1 MSDTA
6 LVNSYEE
13 ILAMVDAVDVLAYA
27 RSRNYSDGAVSRLS
41 PYISRGVVSLPFI
54 KHRILSRYTREQA
67 YAFIFELAWREFFQ
81 RQWLQ
86 LGEQIWTD
94 IRQPQ
99 QPVAHKTIPSAL
111 IDAATGIKAIDEGIK
126 TLYQKGYMHNH
137 LRMYVASIACNI
149 VQAHWL
155 APSRWLYYH
164 LADHDIASNSLSWQW
179 VAGTFST
186 KKYFCDQKNI
196 NKFCHTDQSG
206 TFLDH
211 DYGSLAQIDI
221 PEVLSDTT
229 MPDLRTVLP
238 SYPLPEFDHSK
249 PLLIYNAYNLDPL
262 WRADID
268 ANRLLLLEPDH
279 YERYPVSEWVLSF
292 ICSLASNI
300 KGIQIY
306 AGRLDDVFAEATFPA
321 VYSRSHP
328 AFAHY
333 PGHKDEPEW
342 MFPQVSFVKGSFMS
356 FWKECEKYF

>member
-6 LVNSYEE
+6 LVHSYEE
-13 ILAMVDAVDVLAYA
+13 ILAMIDAVDVLAYA
-27 RSRNYSDGAVSRLS
+27 RSRNYTDGAVSRLS
-41 PYISRGVVSLPFI
+41 PYISRGVVSLPFV
-54 KHRILSRYTREQA
+54 KERILSRYTREQA

-86 LGEQIWTD
+86 MGEQIWTD

-99 QPVAHKTIPSAL
+99 GSVAHKAIPCAL
-111 IDAATGIKAIDEGIK
+111 VDAATGIKAIDEGMQ
-126 TLYQKGYMHNH
+126 TLYHSGYMHNH

-149 VQAHWL
+149 AQAHWQ

-164 LADHDIASNSLSWQW
+164 LADHDIASNTLSWQW

-186 KKYFCDQKNI
+186 KKYFCNQENI
-196 NKFCHTDQSG
+196 NKFCHTSQSG

-211 DYGSLAQIDI
+211 DYGSLPQIDM
-221 PEVLSDTT
+221 PEVLRDTT
-229 MPDLRTVLP
+229 MPDLSTVLP
-238 SYPLPEFDHSK
+238 SYPLPEFDQSK

-262 WRADID
+262 WRRDID
-268 ANRLLLLEPDH
+268 ANRLLILEPSH
-279 YERYPVSEWVLSF
+279 YDRYPVSERVLSF

-306 AGRLDDVFAEATFPA
+306 AGELDDVFAKGTFPA
-321 VYSRSHP
+321 IYSRSHP

-333 PGHKDEPEW
+333 PGHKDEREW
-342 MFPQVSFVKGSFMS
+342 IFPQVSFVKGSFMS